1 MVEEDETAGKTP
13 EECRDL
19 GLWEVDLVYY
29 SLYGNN
35 KGDSTKNK
43 RGKAYKARSDSEY
56 KCFEAHDGVLYRPGD
71 HVFIEVSQ
79 CDPYYI
85 GTISNFKMTK
95 RDQLSVKVTR
105 FYRPED
111 VPEDSYSLLL
121 QDRQDDT
128 SLNHTVM
135 AAMQTRELFSSEISS
150 IHPICHLRG
159 KCTIRLIKDIR
170 TLREC
175 DVQSLT
181 DIFFSLVSFDPNN
194 SRLASVQGEIRVG
207 GLYQAKLPPMERCS
221 AVDEPDRD
229 ELQWRP
235 GYINEESEHVY
246 KRATRSFRMFAM
258 VRNEQIT
265 QMERD
270 FRTGDLCMHDAIIT
284 LHKCDYNV
292 NYAIEA
298 MNKNDEHMLKVA
310 NFMSVDDAKKFARG
324 IKTYGKN
331 FLKIKKELL
340 PHHRRDELVQFY
352 YGWKKTR
359 DATRPKPLARQR
371 NTATATHRKP
381 KGNQLKASRPG
392 STDLADYASAS
403 ETEMEELENDGRAAA
418 YACHHCYTSK
428 SKDWHHSG
436 RERQL
441 LCTECRVF
449 YKKYGQLRPV
459 DRPSTVPPSLYK
471 PRSPEGNDDEEQGV
485 RTRANKKERRGT
497 SLEVDKKGISSPNDS
512 ETTKQRNGKRKRNHA
527 QNNEYVNGTAK
538 KRFVKGEKEDEHT
551 NVHENEPSVSSEVH
565 TSDNSLNIG
574 KGDEREA
581 SAGPESISAS
591 LKVVGVDE
599 EGKHY
604 QEPINTSICVEKG
617 GPNVEIQTSATS
629 PSANAA
635 ISELSSASGTA
646 YNEVEEAVEI
656 ATEQPS
662 TSFVKPIDRTPPDEM
677 KTEEEDSDDGYWT
690 VNDTVA
696 ETTKNAL
703 LVRVIDRRCGQMC
716 ARTDLAFRMKPGS
729 EWDKKREARSAVKNH
744 INNAHKKPNETFP
757 TPVTVPKLPSAQL
770 ASLSGTPNVEAFMG
784 GRVPMNGTAVSG
796 LPGMFP
802 GMPDP
807 RFGFLTPQQQY
818 AIAVEQQVFQK
829 QMEQQ
834 LRAHQL
840 EMIRNGANGTVT
852 TGSTVAAVRDSPS
865 RGGTAATAV
874 SAHGFPPNILPP
886 PFHNF
891 GMDPRAL
898 AALMHNPQ
906 LGSQFGIG
914 IDSHT
919 AAMMSALEQR
929 NLEQRML
936 SMASMEMLAPGG
948 IPVSQAPQSHLHPH
962 AAAMMQHAAATHP
975 GDALQLQQLLAMSAA
990 AQAQAQ
996 RPFLEQN
1003 ALLQMTMMNPFNNEL
1018 GSRIVNPGS
1027 LNSDMMRRLQQEGGF
1042 ASAQRP

>member
-1 MVEEDETAGKTP
+1 
-13 EECRDL
+13 
-19 GLWEVDLVYY
+19 
-29 SLYGNN
+29 
-35 KGDSTKNK
+35 
-43 RGKAYKARSDSEY
+43 
-56 KCFEAHDGVLYRPGD
+56 
-71 HVFIEVSQ
+71 
-79 CDPYYI
+79 
-85 GTISNFKMTK
+85 
-95 RDQLSVKVTR
+95 
-105 FYRPED
+105 
-111 VPEDSYSLLL
+111 
-121 QDRQDDT
+121 
-128 SLNHTVM
+128 
-135 AAMQTRELFSSEISS
+135 
-150 IHPICHLRG
+150 
-159 KCTIRLIKDIR
+159 
-170 TLREC
+170 
-175 DVQSLT
+175 
-181 DIFFSLVSFDPNN
+181 
-194 SRLASVQGEIRVG
+194 
-207 GLYQAKLPPMERCS
+207 
-221 AVDEPDRD
+221 
-229 ELQWRP
+229 
-235 GYINEESEHVY
+235 
-246 KRATRSFRMFAM
+246 
-258 VRNEQIT
+258 
-265 QMERD
+265 
-270 FRTGDLCMHDAIIT
+270 
-284 LHKCDYNV
+284 
-292 NYAIEA
+292 
-298 MNKNDEHMLKVA
+298 MNKNDEHMLKVT

-381 KGNQLKASRPG
+381 KSNQLKASRPG

-441 LCTECRVF
+441 LCTECRIF

-471 PRSPEGNDDEEQGV
+471 PRSPEGNEDEEQGV

-497 SLEVDKKGISSPNDS
+497 SLEVDKKSVSSPNDG
-512 ETTKQRNGKRKRNHA
+512 EMTKQRNGKRKRNHA
-527 QNNEYVNGTAK
+527 QNNEYVNGNAK
-538 KRFVKGEKEDEHT
+538 KRFVKGEKEDENT
-551 NVHENEPSVSSEVH
+551 DVQEEDEPGVSSEVH
-565 TSDNSLNIG
+565 TSDNSSNAG
-574 KGDEREA
+574 KRNEA
-581 SAGPESISAS
+581 ETSPESESVSSS
-591 LKVVGVDE
+591 LKVISIDE
-599 EGKHY
+599 EGKHCAG
-604 QEPINTSICVEKG
+604 QAKTSLCVEKG
-617 GPNVEIQTSATS
+617 SPSVELQTSISLSTS
-629 PSANAA
+629 AAAN
-635 ISELSSASGTA
+635 EPPSASGTTE
-646 YNEVEEAVEI
+646 NEVAEAVEI

-690 VNDTVA
+690 VNNTVA

-703 LVRVIDRRCGQMC
+703 LIRVIDRRCGQMC

-729 EWDKKREARSAVKNH
+729 EWDKKREARSALKNH
-744 INNAHKKPNETFP
+744 INNTQKKPNETFP

-770 ASLSGTPNVEAFMG
+770 APLSGTPNVEAFMG
-784 GRVPMNGTAVSG
+784 GRVPMNGTAVSA

-802 GMPDP
+802 GIPDP

-865 RGGTAATAV
+865 RGGTTATAV
-874 SAHGFPPNILPP
+874 NAHGFPPNMLPT

-906 LGSQFGIG
+906 LASQFGMG

-929 NLEQRML
+929 NNLEQRML
-936 SMASMEMLAPGG
+936 SMAGMEMLAPGG

-975 GDALQLQQLLAMSAA
+975 GDAIQLQQLLAMSAA

-1042 ASAQRP
+1042 ATTQRP

>member
-1 MVEEDETAGKTP
+1 MG
-13 EECRDL
+13 CQML
-19 GLWEVDLVYY
+19 C
-29 SLYGNN
+29 S
-35 KGDSTKNK
+35 
-43 RGKAYKARSDSEY
+43 
-56 KCFEAHDGVLYRPGD
+56 F
-71 HVFIEVSQ
+71 
-79 CDPYYI
+79 
-85 GTISNFKMTK
+85 
-95 RDQLSVKVTR
+95 
-105 FYRPED
+105 
-111 VPEDSYSLLL
+111 VPEHSFGYDELL
-121 QDRQDDT
+121 T
-128 SLNHTVM
+128 
-135 AAMQTRELFSSEISS
+135 
-150 IHPICHLRG
+150 RG

-207 GLYQAKLPPMERCS
+207 GSYQAKLPPMERCS

-298 MNKNDEHMLKVA
+298 MNKNDEHMLKVT
-310 NFMSVDDAKKFARG
+310 NFMSIDDAKKFARG

-371 NTATATHRKP
+371 NAAAATHRKT
-381 KGNQLKASRPG
+381 KNNQLKASRPG

-436 RERQL
+436 KERQL
-441 LCTECRVF
+441 LCTECRIF

-485 RTRANKKERRGT
+485 RTRANKKERRGA
-497 SLEVDKKGISSPNDS
+497 SLEVDKKSVSSPNDG
-512 ETTKQRNGKRKRNHA
+512 ETKQRNGKRKRNHM
-527 QNNEYVNGTAK
+527 QNTEYVNGTAK
-538 KRFVKGEKEDEHT
+538 KRFLKGDKEDENT
-551 NVHENEPSVSSEVH
+551 DIQEEDEPGVSSEAH
-565 TSDNSLNIG
+565 AIENSVNTG
-574 KGDEREA
+574 KMNEIEA
-581 SAGPESISAS
+581 PADLESILAS
-591 LKVVGVDE
+591 SKGVAVGE
-599 EGKHY
+599 ERHL
-604 QEPINTSICVEKG
+604 QEQAETSLCKEKGVPDVELQTSIS
-617 GPNVEIQTSATS
+617 T
-629 PSANAA
+629 SANAPA
-635 ISELSSASGTA
+635 NERLPAPGTA
-646 YNEVEEAVEI
+646 ENEVAEAVEI

-662 TSFVKPIDRTPPDEM
+662 TSFVKPIDRTSSDEM

-690 VNDTVA
+690 VSDAIA

-703 LVRVIDRRCGQMC
+703 LIRVIDRRCGQMC
-716 ARTDLAFRMKPGS
+716 ARTDLSFRMKPGS
-729 EWDKKREARSAVKNH
+729 EWDKKREARAALKNH
-744 INNAHKKPNETFP
+744 INNSQKKSNEFP
-757 TPVTVPKLPSAQL
+757 TPITVPKLPSAQL
-770 ASLSGTPNVEAFMG
+770 APLSGTPNVEAFMG

-840 EMIRNGANGTVT
+840 EMMRNGANGTVT
-852 TGSTVAAVRDSPS
+852 PGSTVAAVRDSPS
-865 RGGTAATAV
+865 RGGATATAV
-874 SAHGFPPNILPP
+874 NSHGFPPNMLPP

-906 LGSQFGIG
+906 LASQFGMG

-929 NLEQRML
+929 NNLEQRML
-936 SMASMEMLAPGG
+936 SMAGMEMLAPGG

-962 AAAMMQHAAATHP
+962 TAAMMQHAAATHP

-990 AQAQAQ
+990 AQAQVQ

-1003 ALLQMTMMNPFNNEL
+1003 ALLQMTMMNPFSSEL

-1042 ASAQRP
+1042 AAAQRP

>member
-1 MVEEDETAGKTP
+1 M
-13 EECRDL
+13 
-19 GLWEVDLVYY
+19 
-29 SLYGNN
+29 N
-35 KGDSTKNK
+35 
-43 RGKAYKARSDSEY
+43 
-56 KCFEAHDGVLYRPGD
+56 
-71 HVFIEVSQ
+71 
-79 CDPYYI
+79 
-85 GTISNFKMTK
+85 
-95 RDQLSVKVTR
+95 VT
-105 FYRPED
+105 
-111 VPEDSYSLLL
+111 S
-121 QDRQDDT
+121 
-128 SLNHTVM
+128 
-135 AAMQTRELFSSEISS
+135 
-150 IHPICHLRG
+150 CRG

-175 DVQSLT
+175 DVQSLA

-207 GLYQAKLPPMERCS
+207 GSYQVKLPPMEKCS

-229 ELQWRP
+229 ELLWRP

-298 MNKNDEHMLKVA
+298 MNKNDEHMLKVT
-310 NFMSVDDAKKFARG
+310 NFMNVDDAKKFARG

-371 NTATATHRKP
+371 NTTTATHRKP
-381 KGNQLKASRPG
+381 KSNQLKASRPG

-441 LCTECRVF
+441 LCTECRIF

-485 RTRANKKERRGT
+485 RTRANKKERRGA
-497 SLEVDKKGISSPNDS
+497 SLEVDKKGISSPNDG
-512 ETTKQRNGKRKRNHA
+512 ETAKQRNGKRKRNHA
-527 QNNEYVNGTAK
+527 QNSEYINGSSK
-538 KRFVKGEKEDEHT
+538 KRFIKGEKEDE
-551 NVHENEPSVSSEVH
+551 NNDMQEDEPGVSSEIH
-565 TSDNSLNIG
+565 TSDVLNTGKVNEIETSPDSQSLSTSSKI
-574 KGDEREA
+574 
-581 SAGPESISAS
+581 ISVH
-591 LKVVGVDE
+591 K
-599 EGKHY
+599 EGKLMCKKKINY
-604 QEPINTSICVEKG
+604 QGQSNILSVCAEKG
-617 GPNVEIQTSATS
+617 SPNAELQTSA
-629 PSANAA
+629 
-635 ISELSSASGTA
+635 SASTNVAANEQLPVSGA
-646 YNEVEEAVEI
+646 AENEVAEAVEI

-662 TSFVKPIDRTPPDEM
+662 TSFVKPVDQIFPDEM

-703 LVRVIDRRCGQMC
+703 LIRVIDRRCGQMC

-729 EWDKKREARSAVKNH
+729 EWDKKREARAALKNH
-744 INNAHKKPNETFP
+744 IYNMQKKPNETFP
-757 TPVTVPKLPSAQL
+757 TPVAVPKLPSAQL
-770 ASLSGTPNVEAFMG
+770 APLSGTPNVEAFMG
-784 GRVPMNGTAVSG
+784 GRVPMNGTAFSG

-852 TGSTVAAVRDSPS
+852 SGSTVAVRDSPS
-865 RGGTAATAV
+865 HGGTPAAAV
-874 SAHGFPPNILPP
+874 NAHGFPSNMLSP

-906 LGSQFGIG
+906 LVSQFGMG

-919 AAMMSALEQR
+919 IAMMSALEQR
-929 NLEQRML
+929 NNLEQRML
-936 SMASMEMLAPGG
+936 NMAGMEMLAPGG
-948 IPVSQAPQSHLHPH
+948 IPISQAPQSHLHPH
-962 AAAMMQHAAATHP
+962 AAAMMQHAAAAHP

-1042 ASAQRP
+1042 ATTQRP

>member
-1 MVEEDETAGKTP
+1 MNRCK
-13 EECRDL
+13 
-19 GLWEVDLVYY
+19 
-29 SLYGNN
+29 NN
-35 KGDSTKNK
+35 CILDN
-43 RGKAYKARSDSEY
+43 RR
-56 KCFEAHDGVLYRPGD
+56 
-71 HVFIEVSQ
+71 
-79 CDPYYI
+79 
-85 GTISNFKMTK
+85 
-95 RDQLSVKVTR
+95 
-105 FYRPED
+105 
-111 VPEDSYSLLL
+111 
-121 QDRQDDT
+121 
-128 SLNHTVM
+128 
-135 AAMQTRELFSSEISS
+135 SSEDWQGS
-150 IHPICHLRG
+150 LEFEEG

-181 DIFFSLVSFDPNN
+181 DIFSPWYHSIQIIADWRLCKVKSVSVGHTRAHRHIIYLELKTKDF
-194 SRLASVQGEIRVG
+194 IRNRRDEV
-207 GLYQAKLPPMERCS
+207 KLPPMERYS

-235 GYINEESEHVY
+235 GYINEESEHVISNNQRTFLSY

-270 FRTGDLCMHDAIIT
+270 FKTGDLCMHDAIIT

-298 MNKNDEHMLKVA
+298 MNKNDEHMLKVT
-310 NFMSVDDAKKFARG
+310 NFMSVDDAK
-324 IKTYGKN
+324 N
-331 FLKIKKELL
+331 LL
-340 PHHRRDELVQFY
+340 DELVQFY

-371 NTATATHRKP
+371 NTTTATHRKP
-381 KGNQLKASRPG
+381 KSNQLKASRPG

-418 YACHHCYTSK
+418 YACHHCYTS
-428 SKDWHHSG
+428 SN
-436 RERQL
+436 
-441 LCTECRVF
+441 
-449 YKKYGQLRPV
+449 LRPV

-485 RTRANKKERRGT
+485 RTRANKKERRGA
-497 SLEVDKKGISSPNDS
+497 SLEMDKRI
-512 ETTKQRNGKRKRNHA
+512 NGS
-527 QNNEYVNGTAK
+527 TK
-538 KRFVKGEKEDEHT
+538 KRFVKGEKEDENT
-551 NVHENEPSVSSEVH
+551 DVQEDDEPGVSSEVH
-565 TSDNSLNIG
+565 SSNNLLHTGKMNEIETSPDSQLV
-574 KGDEREA
+574 
-581 SAGPESISAS
+581 SISS
-591 LKVVGVDE
+591 KIINVDK
-599 EGKHY
+599 EGKY
-604 QEPINTSICVEKG
+604 YRGQSNMSVCAEKG
-617 GPNVEIQTSATS
+617 SPSIELQTSTS
-629 PSANAA
+629 VSNNAVANKQLLVSGAA
-635 ISELSSASGTA
+635 E
-646 YNEVEEAVEI
+646 NEVAEAVEI

-662 TSFVKPIDRTPPDEM
+662 TSFVK
-677 KTEEEDSDDGYWT
+677 
-690 VNDTVA
+690 ND
-696 ETTKNAL
+696 KNAL
-703 LVRVIDRRCGQMC
+703 LIRVIDRRCGQMC

-729 EWDKKREARSAVKNH
+729 EWDKKREARAALKNH
-744 INNAHKKPNETFP
+744 INSTQKKSNETFS
-757 TPVTVPKLPSAQL
+757 TPVAMPKLPSAQL
-770 ASLSGTPNVEAFMG
+770 APLSGTPNVEAFMG
-784 GRVPMNGTAVSG
+784 VSG

-852 TGSTVAAVRDSPS
+852 TGSTAAVRDSPAH
-865 RGGTAATAV
+865 GGTAAAAV
-874 SAHGFPPNILPP
+874 SAHGFPSNMLPS

-906 LGSQFGIG
+906 LASQFGIS

-929 NLEQRML
+929 NNLEQRMFT
-936 SMASMEMLAPGG
+936 MAGMEMLAPGG
-948 IPVSQAPQSHLHPH
+948 IPVSQAPQSHFHPH
-962 AAAMMQHAAATHP
+962 AAAMMQHAAAAHP

-1003 ALLQMTMMNPFNNEL
+1003 ALLQMTMMNPFSNEL
-1018 GSRIVNPGS
+1018 GSRIVNPGA

-1042 ASAQRP
+1042 ATTQRPTFHVLHSVAYLGGLHLMQSCYVHIHLWGKRFHTLSCVPLLLVAQ

>member
-1 MVEEDETAGKTP
+1 M
-13 EECRDL
+13 
-19 GLWEVDLVYY
+19 
-29 SLYGNN
+29 
-35 KGDSTKNK
+35 
-43 RGKAYKARSDSEY
+43 
-56 KCFEAHDGVLYRPGD
+56 
-71 HVFIEVSQ
+71 
-79 CDPYYI
+79 
-85 GTISNFKMTK
+85 M
-95 RDQLSVKVTR
+95 
-105 FYRPED
+105 
-111 VPEDSYSLLL
+111 
-121 QDRQDDT
+121 
-128 SLNHTVM
+128 
-135 AAMQTRELFSSEISS
+135 
-150 IHPICHLRG
+150 G

-207 GLYQAKLPPMERCS
+207 GSYQAKLPPMERCS

-270 FRTGDLCMHDAIIT
+270 FKTGDLCMHDAIIT
-284 LHKCDYNV
+284 
-292 NYAIEA
+292 
-298 MNKNDEHMLKVA
+298 
-310 NFMSVDDAKKFARG
+310 
-324 IKTYGKN
+324 
-331 FLKIKKELL
+331 
-340 PHHRRDELVQFY
+340 
-352 YGWKKTR
+352 
-359 DATRPKPLARQR
+359 
-371 NTATATHRKP
+371 
-381 KGNQLKASRPG
+381 ASRPG

-551 NVHENEPSVSSEVH
+551 NVQEDEPGVSSEVH
-565 TSDNSLNIG
+565 TSDISLNIG
-574 KGDEREA
+574 KGNEREA
-581 SAGPESISAS
+581 SAGPESVSTS
-591 LKVVGVDE
+591 LKVIGVDE

-617 GPNVEIQTSATS
+617 GPNVEIQTSTTS
-629 PSANAA
+629 STNAA
-635 ISELSSASGTA
+635 ASELPSASGTA
-646 YNEVEEAVEI
+646 DNEVEEAVEI

-662 TSFVKPIDRTPPDEM
+662 TSFVKLIDRTPPDEM

-729 EWDKKREARSAVKNH
+729 EWDKKREARTVLKNH
-744 INNAHKKPNETFP
+744 INNAQKKPSETFP

-784 GRVPMNGTAVSG
+784 GRVPMNGTAVS
-796 LPGMFP
+796 
-802 GMPDP
+802 
-807 RFGFLTPQQQY
+807 
-818 AIAVEQQVFQK
+818 
-829 QMEQQ
+829 
-834 LRAHQL
+834 
-840 EMIRNGANGTVT
+840 
-852 TGSTVAAVRDSPS
+852 
-865 RGGTAATAV
+865 
-874 SAHGFPPNILPP
+874 
-886 PFHNF
+886 
-891 GMDPRAL
+891 
-898 AALMHNPQ
+898 
-906 LGSQFGIG
+906 
-914 IDSHT
+914 
-919 AAMMSALEQR
+919 
-929 NLEQRML
+929 
-936 SMASMEMLAPGG
+936 
-948 IPVSQAPQSHLHPH
+948 
-962 AAAMMQHAAATHP
+962 
-975 GDALQLQQLLAMSAA
+975 
-990 AQAQAQ
+990 
-996 RPFLEQN
+996 
-1003 ALLQMTMMNPFNNEL
+1003 
-1018 GSRIVNPGS
+1018 
-1027 LNSDMMRRLQQEGGF
+1027 
-1042 ASAQRP
+1042 